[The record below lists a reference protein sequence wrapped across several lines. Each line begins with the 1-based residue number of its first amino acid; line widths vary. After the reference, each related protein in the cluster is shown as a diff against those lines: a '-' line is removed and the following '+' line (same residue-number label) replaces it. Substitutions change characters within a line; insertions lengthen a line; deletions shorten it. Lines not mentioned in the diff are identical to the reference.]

1 MTELNETTKRFPRTM
16 EEAFPKAHP
25 WHFEAIHAPR
35 SDPDYFWDSVLYLV
49 GAFGMGLVVGLFVT
63 GN

>member
-1 MTELNETTKRFPRTM
+1 M

-25 WHFEAIHAPR
+25 WHFDPIHAPESNYDR
-35 SDPDYFWDSVLYLV
+35 WDAYMYLV
-49 GAFGMGLVVGLFVT
+49 GAFGMGLLVGLVVT

>member
-1 MTELNETTKRFPRTM
+1 MTDINETTKTFPRTM

-25 WHFEAIHAPR
+25 WHFEAIHAPESNYDR
-35 SDPDYFWDSVLYLV
+35 WDAYLYLF
-49 GAFGMGLVVGLFVT
+49 GAFGMGLVVGLLVT

>member
-1 MTELNETTKRFPRTM
+1 MTELNETIKTFPRTI

-25 WHFEAIHAPR
+25 WHFEAIHAPE
-35 SDPDYFWDSVLYLV
+35 SDPDYFWDSVLYLFS
-49 GAFGMGLVVGLFVT
+49 AFGMGLIVGLLVT

>member
-1 MTELNETTKRFPRTM
+1 MSRLNETTKTFPRTL

-25 WHFEAIHAPR
+25 WHFEAIHAPEHN
-35 SDPDYFWDSVLYLV
+35 PGHVWDTALYLV
-49 GAFGMGLVVGLFVT
+49 GAFGMGVVVGLLVT